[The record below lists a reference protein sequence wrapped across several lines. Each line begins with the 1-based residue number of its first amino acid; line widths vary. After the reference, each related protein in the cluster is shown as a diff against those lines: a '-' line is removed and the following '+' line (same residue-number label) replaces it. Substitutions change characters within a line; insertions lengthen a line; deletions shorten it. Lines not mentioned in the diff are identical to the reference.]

1 MFYCKL
7 TNNDIRT
14 LIILIQIMSNI
25 VRLIIACVTMGGGVA
40 LCVFGFWGWG
50 IPVFLIGGLILLTF
64 FFNENMLIAQYYL
77 RKENTDESGKWLL
90 KITDYEKQLY
100 KGQYGY
106 YNLLIGLIE
115 SRKAPLK
122 SEKYFKKAL
131 QLGMGMSHNTALA
144 KLSLAGI
151 SMAKANAAGASA
163 AQRNNSKREAD
174 VYLKEAAKDDKN
186 KLLADQIKMMKGQM
200 AQMDKPQVIRGGFRQ
215 QKF

>member
-1 MFYCKL
+1 
-7 TNNDIRT
+7 

-77 RKENTDESGKWLL
+77 RKENTEESEKWLL

-100 KGQYGY
+100 KGQHGY

-131 QLGMGMSHNTALA
+131 SLGMSMSHNTALA

-151 SMAKANAAGASA
+151 AMAKRDKRNA
-163 AQRNNSKREAD
+163 EI
-174 VYLKEAAKDDKN
+174 YLKEAAKDDKN

-200 AQMDKPQVIRGGFRQ
+200 AQMDKQQVVRGGFRQ

>member
-1 MFYCKL
+1 
-7 TNNDIRT
+7 
-14 LIILIQIMSNI
+14 MSNI
-25 VRLIIACVTMGGGVA
+25 VRLIIACVIMGGSIA

-50 IPVFLIGGLILLTF
+50 VPLFLIGGLVLVTF
-64 FFNENMLIAQYYL
+64 FFNENMLVAQFYL
-77 RKENTDESGKWLL
+77 RKENSEQAEAWLN
-90 KITDYEKQLY
+90 KITDYEKQLH
-100 KGQYGY
+100 KNQWGY

-131 QLGMGMSHNTALA
+131 QLGLNMGHNLALA

-151 SMAKANAAGASA
+151 SMAK
-163 AQRNNSKREAD
+163 RNKREAEM
-174 VYLKEAAKDDKN
+174 YLKEAAKDDKN

-200 AQMDKPQVIRGGFRQ
+200 AQMDKQQVVRGGFRQ